1 MKTDQTS
8 AWRKN
13 LLTHKWYVFHL
24 SRNNEK
30 LATDTFKEF
39 YRKCLGTRRA
49 HQGLREKSEST
60 FWPTN
65 ILSFVQ
71 LLKKKKLSFGR
82 IREWW
87 FSHNLLP
94 RRPFS
99 WLNTVRHFLFDR
111 EHCISAE
118 GCTARALKHIL
129 VSSKR
134 TIWVAQKDWKKFS
147 TKRKM

>member
-71 LLKKKKLSFGR
+71 LLKKKNCPLGESESGDLVIIYFQEDHFPGLTQLGIFFLTVNIVFQQKVALHVHSSISLFPPKEQFG
-82 IREWW
+82 
-87 FSHNLLP
+87 
-94 RRPFS
+94 
-99 WLNTVRHFLFDR
+99 
-111 EHCISAE
+111 
-118 GCTARALKHIL
+118 
-129 VSSKR
+129 
-134 TIWVAQKDWKKFS
+134 
-147 TKRKM
+147 